1 MAGGTLEA
9 TGLRD
14 FTGTFSGGRSGLS
27 NGTYVVGAGTL
38 VLPGPVEVNGA
49 RLALGAGSQVVYK
62 ARTRSRPGA
71 LAQLGRNTGELELGR
86 SLTVGAFA
94 NDGSLALGAGSTLTA
109 ASFRQGGGGVLRPA
123 VGGRQ
128 RHPPPRSAA
137 ASIRRRRP
145 STETSRY

>member
-1 MAGGTLEA
+1 MAEVPLDNDGTLEVAGGTLEA

-62 ARTRSRPGA
+62 SLGGQGTVSGRPHPARPQHRLAGARP
-71 LAQLGRNTGELELGR
+71 LPDGRP
-86 SLTVGAFA
+86 V
-94 NDGSLALGAGSTLTA
+94 
-109 ASFRQGGGGVLRPA
+109 RQ
-123 VGGRQ
+123 
-128 RHPPPRSAA
+128 
-137 ASIRRRRP
+137 
-145 STETSRY
+145 